1 MLSDWEIKTRAHRC
15 SRTDEPF
22 ADGAPI
28 YTLLFRDKTRFIR
41 EDISE
46 DAWRQLKHA
55 IKPFSFWKSH
65 YHARP
70 AKPPETVPRESAESL
85 LRRLLDEDNA
95 GSANA
100 RYVLAIMLERKRI
113 LRQVDVRESGDER
126 ILVYEHA
133 KTGEVFL
140 ILDPRLSLADIEPVQ
155 QEVYRLLNATNAT
168 SGKMPQMEGV
178 PGAGCRVPGAG

>member
-1 MLSDWEIKTRAHRC
+1 MLSDWEIKARAHRC

-22 ADGAPI
+22 TDGAPI

-46 DAWRQLKHA
+46 AAWRRLKHT
-55 IKPFSFWKSH
+55 IEPFSFWKSH
-65 YHARP
+65 YHAPP

-85 LRRLLDEDNA
+85 LRRLLDEDDA

-100 RYVLAIMLERKRI
+100 RYVLAIMLERKRVF
-113 LRQVDVRESGDER
+113 RQVDVRESEHER

-133 KTGEVFL
+133 RTGEVFL
-140 ILDPRLSLADIEPVQ
+140 ILDPGLNLADVEPVQ
-155 QEVYRLLNATNAT
+155 QEVYRLLNATN
-168 SGKMPQMEGV
+168 SV
-178 PGAGCRVPGAG
+178 PGRVRRSEASGHAPESV

>member
-1 MLSDWEIKTRAHRC
+1 MLSDWEIKARAHRC

-22 ADGAPI
+22 ADGEPI
-28 YTLLFRDKTRFIR
+28 YTLLFRDRTGFTR

-46 DAWRQLKHA
+46 AAWRQLKHA
-55 IKPFSFWKSH
+55 TKPFSFWKSR
-65 YHARP
+65 YHAPP
-70 AKPPETVPRESAESL
+70 AKPPETVPRESAEGL
-85 LRRLLDEDNA
+85 LRRLLDEGNA
-95 GSANA
+95 GSTSA

-140 ILDPRLSLADIEPVQ
+140 ILDPRLNLASIEPVQ
-155 QEVYRLLNATNAT
+155 QEVYRLLNATN
-168 SGKMPQMEGV
+168 SV
-178 PGAGCRVPGAG
+178 PGSA

>member
-1 MLSDWEIKTRAHRC
+1 MPSDWEIKARAHRC

-22 ADGAPI
+22 IDGAPI
-28 YTLLFRDKTRFIR
+28 YTLLFRDKARFIR

-46 DAWRQLKHA
+46 SAWRQLKHT
-55 IKPFSFWKSH
+55 IEPFSFWKSH
-65 YHARP
+65 YHAPP

-95 GSANA
+95 GSAGA
-100 RYVLAIMLERKRI
+100 RYVLAIMLERKRV

-133 KTGEVFL
+133 KIGEVFL
-140 ILDPRLSLADIEPVQ
+140 ILDPRLNLADVEPVQ
-155 QEVYRLLNATNAT
+155 QEVYRLLNATN
-168 SGKMPQMEGV
+168 SV
-178 PGAGCRVPGAG
+178 PGSG